1 MRVGRSVKV
10 KRLFHT
16 CRRHKTGMELTD
28 TEFLGISR
36 RSPPKPIGGIFD
48 APYNA
53 AIGAKSYR
61 AYLRRIYGQAD
72 DATIGWYD
80 T

>member
-1 MRVGRSVKV
+1 
-10 KRLFHT
+10 
-16 CRRHKTGMELTD
+16 MELTD
-28 TEFLGISR
+28 TEFLGIFR
-36 RSPPKPIGGIFD
+36 GSPPKQIDGIFD

-61 AYLRRIYGQAD
+61 APVRRIYGQAD

-80 T
+80 TLSHARDDSLVRRF